1 MVTVP
6 VVAVPTGRRA
16 FLGFV
21 TVALFLLPAAASQ
34 SAPDQIHVTLA
45 GTVLDAAM
53 QPPEAT
59 QLVVHW
65 SVATP
70 YGPQLKPQVK
80 YRIGNG
86 TELVAM
92 ASLVGSPRDTSPPQT
107 TAEHDL
113 TPVYAARIV
122 VPRGKNM
129 TYQAG
134 EPSAGFSAPRTVGM
148 VPNRVNETTVVALS
162 SIGYAGYSRTTGL
175 RFPAEAAPQE
185 AAVRLALNQTP
196 DLALLLGNLGM
207 SSSGKPW
214 SGFMRGTEPLQSTVA
229 TVPVPGEQDSD
240 EDQYQFRERYVL
252 PYVKGTAGAAVQ
264 ETEYTYH
271 AYTAGPA
278 YFLGLDTTRLCIVDS
293 PGPAATASP
302 PVYPCAR
309 GRPDTAYL
317 AWIHDVLEDA
327 REDIEA
333 TWIIV
338 YMGLGPY
345 AYADDGDPIIVQKL
359 LVPLFESYNVDLV
372 LHASE
377 NVYQRTYPL
386 RGGLPVS
393 KEGPQ
398 IAAGQA
404 PVYVMVGPAGSSAI
418 QPISKSLPSWL
429 AVSNSSRMV
438 TRLDISPTAINVT
451 ALVAATGEVADQFIL
466 TKSSSSVSPTPG
478 TPSPKARS
486 PGLEVG
492 LLLLGLLLVVRRRL
506 A

>member
-1 MVTVP
+1 
-6 VVAVPTGRRA
+6 
-16 FLGFV
+16 
-21 TVALFLLPAAASQ
+21 
-34 SAPDQIHVTLA
+34 
-45 GTVLDAAM
+45 M

-86 TELVAM
+86 SEMVAM

-107 TAEHDL
+107 TAEYDV

-122 VPRGKNM
+122 VPRGKEM

-134 EPSAGFSAPRTVGM
+134 EPTAGFSALRTVAM

-175 RFPAEAAPQE
+175 RVPGEAAPQE
-185 AAVRLALNQTP
+185 AAVQLALNQSP
-196 DLALLLGNLGM
+196 DLALLLGNLAM

-229 TVPVPGEQDSD
+229 TVPVPGEQDDD
-240 EDQYQFRERYVL
+240 ENQYQFRERYVL
-252 PYVKGTAGAAVQ
+252 PYVKGTSGTAGSVAPQ
-264 ETEYTYH
+264 TEQTH
-271 AYTAGPA
+271 HSYTAGPA
-278 YFLGLDTTRLCIVDS
+278 LFLGLDTTRLCIVDS
-293 PGPAATASP
+293 TGPASTASP
-302 PVYPCAR
+302 PVYPCPV

-317 AWIHDVLEDA
+317 GWIHDVLEDA
-327 REDIEA
+327 REDLKA
-333 TWIIV
+333 TWIIA

-345 AYADDGDPIIVQKL
+345 AYADDGDPIVVQKL

-377 NVYQRTYPL
+377 NLYQRTYPL
-386 RGGLPVS
+386 RGGFPVS
-393 KEGPQ
+393 KEGPSIQ
-398 IAAGQA
+398 AGQA

-438 TRLDISPTAINVT
+438 TRLDISRTSIEVT
-451 ALVAATGEVADQFIL
+451 ALVAATGAVADQFML
-466 TKSSSSVSPTPG
+466 VKTESSGSPSPG
-478 TPSPKARS
+478 TTSPKARS

-492 LLLLGLLLVVRRRL
+492 VLFVGLLVLLRRRL